1 MSLLFGNLTQDF
13 VTFGQ
18 AVGTPGTP
26 LAEIEAARNKFKH
39 DAGVQAGAL
48 CFIGLGMFVATYT
61 YMYIWVYTAEV
72 NAKRIRERYLQAV
85 LRQDIAFF
93 DNVGSGEVATRIE
106 TDTHLVQQGM
116 SEKVALVVNFLA
128 AFVTG
133 FVLAYVRNWRLAL
146 ALSSIIPVIGISGGL
161 MNKFISRYMQLSLKH
176 VAEGGSLAEEVIS
189 TIRTAQAFGTQ
200 SILGSMYDVHINKA
214 FIVDYKAAAT
224 HGIGLSVFFFVI
236 YSAYALAFQ
245 FGTTLIIEGH
255 ATAGQVVNVFFAIL
269 IGSFSLAMLA
279 PEMQGTSLVSPLRQ
293 HVLIV
298 LCSNHPRSRCRC

>member
-1 MSLLFGNLTQDF
+1 MSLLFGRLTQDF
-13 VTFGQ
+13 VNFNK
-18 AVGTPGTP
+18 A
-26 LAEIEAARNKFKH
+26 LASQPDQIDSARRAFKH
-39 DAGVQAGAL
+39 DAAQNAL
-48 CFIGLGMFVATYT
+48 YLTFIGIGMFAATYL

-72 NAKRIRERYLQAV
+72 NAKRIRERYLRAV

-106 TDTHLVQQGM
+106 TDTHLVQQGI

-133 FVLAYVRNWRLAL
+133 FILAYVRNWRLAL
-146 ALSSIIPVIGISGGL
+146 ALSSIIPVIAVTGGI

-189 TIRTAQAFGTQ
+189 TVRTAQAFGTQ
-200 SILGSMYDVHINKA
+200 RILGRMYDVHIDKA
-214 FIVDYKAAAT
+214 FAVDYKAAAT

-245 FGTTLIIEGH
+245 FGTTLILQGH
-255 ATAGQVVNVFFAIL
+255 ADSGQVVNVFFAIL

-279 PEMQGTSLVSPLRQ
+279 PEMQGMRHPW
-293 HVLIV
+293 IV
-298 LCSNHPRSRCRC
+298 